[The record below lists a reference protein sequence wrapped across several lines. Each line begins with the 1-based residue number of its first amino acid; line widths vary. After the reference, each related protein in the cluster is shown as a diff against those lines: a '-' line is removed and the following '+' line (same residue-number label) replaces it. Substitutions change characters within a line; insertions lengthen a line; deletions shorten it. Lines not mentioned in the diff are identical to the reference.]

1 MIANYLRAISGT
13 RAPLGEGRLLG
24 ITAGLNCG
32 PANPT
37 AKDAGAALER
47 PQRTAIGWDGHLVA
61 AHNNAKAIEA
71 SDLPVFCGH
80 HLGAV
85 LEADQA
91 IEPLDLGEP
100 LMAEATLVVVEPVN
114 NDFLRGAVRVICGVH
129 RRRRADLVHE
139 PNGE

>member
-13 RAPLGEGRLLG
+13 RAPLGGEGRLLG

-37 AKDAGAALER
+37 PKDAGAALER
-47 PQRTAIGWDGHLVA
+47 PQRTVIGWDGHLVA

-85 LEADQA
+85 LEAD
-91 IEPLDLGEP
+91 
-100 LMAEATLVVVEPVN
+100 
-114 NDFLRGAVRVICGVH
+114 
-129 RRRRADLVHE
+129 
-139 PNGE
+139 

>member
-1 MIANYLRAISGT
+1 MIANYLRAIS
-13 RAPLGEGRLLG
+13 AHALPSGEGRLLG

-71 SDLPVFCGH
+71 SDLPVFYGH
-80 HLGAV
+80 HLGGV
-85 LEADQA
+85 LKAD
-91 IEPLDLGEP
+91 
-100 LMAEATLVVVEPVN
+100 
-114 NDFLRGAVRVICGVH
+114 
-129 RRRRADLVHE
+129 
-139 PNGE
+139 